1 MEFACACRQLTL
13 ALAAL
18 AVFFWAC
25 AKSTSQSD
33 HVLRACWQDA
43 LYISWQFLRVLKVL
57 FDRRDVLQGQ
67 TLLDLDSSESS
78 EMKKTVLGCFE
89 VEHVKKDFDRFL
101 PNPILSPTLW
111 RCRRWDDFAVSSL
124 VHRRSQVVDIGKW
137 WSLFFWCCFAV
148 NLQQRQD
155 VVKPFLFCL
164 HWTPFQMAKKF
175 VRETILFVPA
185 QNRWSLHGVCRFYI
199 LSLRGDTIIT
209 RDFRGDVV
217 KGTAEIFF
225 RKVSW
230 WYKMVIRRIRFLD
243 REAICGKSNDLKVL
257 WQLICL
263 ILSDGLQVLSRF
275 NPSKFHV
282 LLLIFL

>member
-137 WSLFFWCCFAV
+137 
-148 NLQQRQD
+148 
-155 VVKPFLFCL
+155 
-164 HWTPFQMAKKF
+164 
-175 VRETILFVPA
+175 
-185 QNRWSLHGVCRFYI
+185 
-199 LSLRGDTIIT
+199 
-209 RDFRGDVV
+209 
-217 KGTAEIFF
+217 
-225 RKVSW
+225 
-230 WYKMVIRRIRFLD
+230 
-243 REAICGKSNDLKVL
+243 
-257 WQLICL
+257 
-263 ILSDGLQVLSRF
+263 
-275 NPSKFHV
+275 
-282 LLLIFL
+282 